1 MTTGISSLP
10 LFQTQIVPTATA
22 AKVGSTGERRLMKV
36 VLFGGTA
43 DSQVEF
49 KNAAT
54 DTGDVLLTVAALLDT
69 SIEMDF
75 TDVGGLKFSTAMF
88 CKPAGAGAIAYLWYD

>member
-1 MTTGISSLP
+1 MP
-10 LFQTQIVPTATA
+10 AKFQYQVVTA
-22 AKVGSTGERRLMKV
+22 ASAARLGVVSPGRLMKV

-54 DTGDVLLTVAALLDT
+54 DTGDVLLTVNALLDT
-69 SIEMDF
+69 SFEVSF
-75 TDVGGLKFSTAMF
+75 VDVGGIEFDTAIF
-88 CKPAGAGAIAYLWYD
+88 CKPAGAGAIAHCWFE

>member
-1 MTTGISSLP
+1 MGEYGLP
-10 LFQTQIVPTATA
+10 LYKTATVITASA
-22 AKVGSTGERRLMKV
+22 ARVGDTGQRRLMKV

-54 DTGDVLLTVAALLDT
+54 DTGTVLLTVNALLDT
-69 SIEMDF
+69 SFEVDF
-75 TDVGGLKFSTAMF
+75 TDVGGLIFGTAIF
-88 CKPAGAGAIAYLWYD
+88 CKPAGAGAIAYVWFD